1 VRHISRGGRYVRV
14 ADPGWRD
21 PLSGEHARRSGGRW
35 NPPGSFAVVY
45 LNASRSV
52 ARAQVRH
59 KLEPRGIRPE
69 DLNPEQG
76 PLLIETDVPEASF
89 VDAVTDRGLASLGL
103 PASYPADASSAPIA
117 HAICQ
122 PIGRRAW
129 DEGEPGIACRS
140 AAATAPAEGEELAYF
155 ARRPLRAKD
164 RQRFADWFW
173 SDEQTLT

>member
-1 VRHISRGGRYVRV
+1 MRHIARGGRYVRV

-69 DLNPEQG
+69 DLAPEQG
-76 PLLIETDVPEASF
+76 PLLIETDVPEDRF
-89 VDAVTDRGLASLGL
+89 VDAVTDRGLGSLGL
-103 PASYPADASSAPIA
+103 PASYPADPSGSPIA
-117 HAICQ
+117 HADCQ

-140 AAATAPAEGEELAYF
+140 AAGTAPAGGEELAHF
-155 ARRPLRAKD
+155 ARRPLRA
-164 RQRFADWFW
+164 RASERFADWYW
-173 SDEQTLT
+173 SDE